1 MEGIKEEDPIRKL
14 RDKLGT
20 ALSLCGDSA
29 ETPQTIQLNQ
39 VELQYLIQRAFQEG

>member
-1 MEGIKEEDPIRKL
+1 MESSKEEDLIRKL

-29 ETPQTIQLNQ
+29 DVPQIIQLNQ